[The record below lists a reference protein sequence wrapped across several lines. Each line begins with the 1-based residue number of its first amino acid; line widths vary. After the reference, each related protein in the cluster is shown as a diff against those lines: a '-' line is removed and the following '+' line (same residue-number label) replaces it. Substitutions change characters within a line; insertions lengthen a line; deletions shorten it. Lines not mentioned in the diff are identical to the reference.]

1 MLDPQFV
8 TTNNVTQKGAFF
20 LTDIGLKASSKCP
33 NGYAYAVPW
42 AFPKLI
48 LHKLN
53 GSEVCRRW
61 FHRQNRN

>member
-1 MLDPQFV
+1 
-8 TTNNVTQKGAFF
+8 VTQKGAFF